1 MSRMLLERY
10 KLGVQPFGVT
20 PDPRFLYLSA
30 THREA
35 IASLL
40 HGIRSG
46 RGFTALIAAP
56 GMGKTTLL
64 LNLLHMLDGN
74 TKTAFLFQTLCGPR
88 EFLNALLADLEIEAD
103 DKSITGMH
111 AKLNKYLLRESHNG
125 RQVVVV
131 IDEAQNLNKQ
141 VLEVVRML
149 SNFET
154 ANQKLLHVVLAGQP
168 QLANKLSSR
177 SLTQLRQRISI
188 VARLA
193 PLNALETRDYIEH
206 RLKVAGHACG
216 TPLFTDQAYAMIAEQ
231 SQGIPRDINNLCF
244 NAMSL
249 GCALKRSI
257 VDGSMV
263 QETVN
268 DLNLRTI
275 VAPPKKSDER
285 SSPPSHFSGGVFSSA
300 ERRREALVAIA
311 VLASLV
317 WPISRLIA
325 PARQQLLP
333 EHSARISQPET
344 NHHFE
349 MVAAS
354 AVPVPKERKEQP
366 LRAAPVARA
375 ETLRTRTLWD
385 KSQTVEEAPGTAD
398 ESRSKVNQNTSA
410 TGTETTGYDRTSLSD
425 ELEFNLLLKEVGLT
439 QWMQTNRIPMSQQ
452 PTRDI
457 QSAPD
462 QNLAPLDSQVQKGI
476 P

>member
-354 AVPVPKERKEQP
+354 AVPVPKESKEQP

-439 QWMQTNRIPMSQQ
+439 QRMQTNRIPMSQQ